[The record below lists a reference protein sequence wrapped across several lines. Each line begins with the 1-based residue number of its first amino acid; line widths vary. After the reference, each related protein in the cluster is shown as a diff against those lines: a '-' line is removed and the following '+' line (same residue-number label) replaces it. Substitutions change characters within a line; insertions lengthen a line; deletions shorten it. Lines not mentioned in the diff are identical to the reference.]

1 MLECVVPQPHSVTYF
16 RPPVVH
22 MVIHRTARTGPPSC
36 TGLWT
41 EFVDNRG
48 GRVARMTSTLVRFV
62 TEEGAHNE
70 LPMPAWVFG
79 VIAMTAFVALLGVLW
94 SFRGTAAKIRGAE
107 HPDAG
112 GHH

>member
-1 MLECVVPQPHSVTYF
+1 
-16 RPPVVH
+16 
-22 MVIHRTARTGPPSC
+22 
-36 TGLWT
+36 
-41 EFVDNRG
+41 
-48 GRVARMTSTLVRFV
+48 MTSTLVRFV
-62 TEEGAHNE
+62 SEEAAHRE

-79 VIAMTAFVALLGVLW
+79 AIAMAAFLLLLGALW